1 MSNKELKI
9 GMKVC
14 VRDFI
19 CHRTV
24 RGNIDGYV
32 PTVGFSL
39 DVGGVFLF
47 RKEGKDWEFVKTSLE
62 NK

>member
-9 GMKVC
+9 GMRVC
-14 VRDFI
+14 VRDLLYD
-19 CHRTV
+19 RTV

-32 PTVGFSL
+32 PTLGFSL
-39 DVGGVFLF
+39 DVGGVFFF
-47 RKEGKDWEFVKTSLE
+47 RKEGKDWEFVKARLE